1 LELHKDIVALVASL
15 IGSAVAALLSFLVAY
30 KQRLERKKKERLEK
44 ELSESLRV
52 SLSKSY
58 QDYLGKYAEFAY
70 LDKDGY
76 IKLLRDSL
84 AHYPSLETK
93 ADIKEQ
99 VNASVNE
106 LENRIKAIE
115 ARFPQEATLE
125 KIASVNDAILATQLD
140 AMSNSIKDIK
150 DKMLTKWDVVKIA
163 FAILAALGGISA
175 IIFGILN
182 LVKT

>member
-1 LELHKDIVALVASL
+1 MDVLISL
-15 IGSAVAALLSFLVAY
+15 GSLAAGGIAALLAFLVGY
-30 KQRLERKKKERLEK
+30 RQKVKRQKENERLE
-44 ELSESLRV
+44 ELSEALRV

-70 LDKDGY
+70 IDKDGY

-93 ADIKEQ
+93 ADIEEQ

-125 KIASVNDAILATQLD
+125 KIASVNDAILATQLE

>member
-1 LELHKDIVALVASL
+1 MDAPVIVSL
-15 IGSAVAALLSFLVAY
+15 IGAAVAGLMTFIVGY
-30 KQRLERKKKERLEK
+30 RQRLDRKKENERVE
-44 ELSESLRV
+44 ELSEALRV
-52 SLSKSY
+52 SISKSY

-93 ADIKEQ
+93 ADIEEQ

-106 LENRIKAIE
+106 LGKRIKAIE

-125 KIASVNDAILATQLD
+125 KIASVNDAILATQLE

-163 FAILAALGGISA
+163 FAILAALGGIAA

-182 LVKT
+182 WVKP